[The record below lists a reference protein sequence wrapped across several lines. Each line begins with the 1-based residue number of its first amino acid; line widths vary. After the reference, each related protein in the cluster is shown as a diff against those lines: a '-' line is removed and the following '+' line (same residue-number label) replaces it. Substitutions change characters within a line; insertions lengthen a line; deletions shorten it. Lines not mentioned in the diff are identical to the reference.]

1 MATISSLSCAFGRLK
16 PGPKCGSG
24 CGLGK
29 GRMGKLTVKG
39 IESIIKTGAP
49 GKTGDG
55 DGLYLQINRAGVPSW
70 IFRYKFSGKSR
81 EMGLGRFPVVS
92 LAEAR
97 LLAADQKRLLIKG
110 TDPLAVRDA
119 ERAAE
124 KEALGK
130 ANAVSFRSLAIEY
143 REAQGSGW
151 SEKWFRNWL
160 RDLEKYAFP
169 LIGNL
174 PPQAIETS
182 HVVGLLKPIWEKI
195 TRTADDIRGR
205 IEQVLDYAKA
215 HGYRDGENPAR
226 WRGHLENLLSK
237 AAKKEARKRE
247 HYPSMNW
254 SNVPELMEKLALK
267 ASQSKGLKGC
277 VSRDVAATR
286 LLIITGV
293 RSHMVRFA
301 AWANVDFE
309 AKTWRIPADKMKR
322 RLAFDVPLP
331 PAAISLLKAIPR
343 LPSNPWVFPGDG
355 DKSPVM
361 HANAMRNILHGM
373 GHSEITRHGFR
384 SSFRNWS
391 SECTNHPREVC
402 EMVLAHDER
411 KATERAY
418 HHSDYLEKRRVL
430 MTEWAAY
437 VTSRQDRA
445 VPQVA
450 ASSIEVVA

>member
-1 MATISSLSCAFGRLK
+1 
-16 PGPKCGSG
+16 
-24 CGLGK
+24 
-29 GRMGKLTVKG
+29 MGKLTVKG
-39 IESIIKTGAP
+39 IESIIKAGVP

-55 DGLYLQINRAGVPSW
+55 DSLYLQLNRAGVPSW

-97 LLAADQKRLLIKG
+97 LLAADQKRLLLKG
-110 TDPLAVRDA
+110 TDPLAVRDS

-124 KEALGK
+124 REAKSKENVLTFK
-130 ANAVSFRSLAIEY
+130 CLAIEY
-143 REAQGSGW
+143 REAQGSQW
-151 SEKWFRNWL
+151 SEKWFKNWL
-160 RDLEKYAFP
+160 GDLERYAFHH
-169 LIGNL
+169 IGDL

-182 HVVGLLKPIWEKI
+182 HLLAVLKPIWERI
-195 TRTADDIRGR
+195 NRTADDIRGR

-215 HGYRDGENPAR
+215 HGYRQGENPAR
-226 WRGHLENLLSK
+226 WKGHLENLLSK
-237 AAKKEARKRE
+237 AAKKTARERK
-247 HYPSMNW
+247 HYASLDW
-254 SNVPELMEKLALK
+254 RNVPELMEKLALK
-267 ASQSKGLKGC
+267 ADESRSLGGC

-301 AWANVDFE
+301 AWENMDFA

-322 RLAFDVPLP
+322 MLAFDVPLP
-331 PAAISLLKAIPR
+331 PAAINILKSLPR
-343 LPSNPWVFPGDG
+343 YPGNPWVFPGDG
-355 DKSPVM
+355 EKHPVM

-373 GHSEITRHGFR
+373 GYNDITRHGFR
-384 SSFRNWS
+384 ASFRNWS
-391 SECTNHPREVC
+391 SECTNYPREVC

-411 KATERAY
+411 KETEKAY

-437 VTSRQDRA
+437 VTSLEGRDLQ
-445 VPQVA
+445 QGVA
-450 ASSIEVVA
+450 LSITNVA